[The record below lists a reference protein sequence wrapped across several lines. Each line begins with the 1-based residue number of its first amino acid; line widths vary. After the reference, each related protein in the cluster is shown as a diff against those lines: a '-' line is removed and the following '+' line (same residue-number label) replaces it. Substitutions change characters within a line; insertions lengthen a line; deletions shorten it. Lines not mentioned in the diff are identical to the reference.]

1 MWSKL
6 HPTIEDVRRG
16 GLASQTQAAMY
27 AQIWT
32 PGGPQNRFWDLLEPW
47 RLSDQGR
54 WVANSLRLI
63 LASRCQVGGGQRR
76 YLSIF
81 PKKQGLGSGQILRR
95 KGAKCAHLG
104 FREKKSGKKGAQ
116 NHKTSV
122 PFFEKRRFFKSQS
135 AYFQEFSTF
144 SQKGRFCG
152 AGSISGFWFWASSVS
167 KSPQRGNEPCR
178 LPETAPR
185 GRKIDFSVPP
195 GIRGPEIS
203 PGPFQILKK

>member
-1 MWSKL
+1 MSIHDTWSSRFVLWSKL

-104 FREKKSGKKGAQ
+104 FREKKKWQKKVL
-116 NHKTSV
+116 KTT
-122 PFFEKRRFFKSQS
+122 KRR
-135 AYFQEFSTF
+135 YTF
-144 SQKGRFCG
+144 SKKRVFPK
-152 AGSISGFWFWASSVS
+152 AKVLIFGF
-167 KSPQRGNEPCR
+167 
-178 LPETAPR
+178 
-185 GRKIDFSVPP
+185 
-195 GIRGPEIS
+195 
-203 PGPFQILKK
+203 FQHFLKKAVFAGQDRFPGFGFGRVQNGKVL